1 MFQIAVKPLL
11 ESQFIRGHFEARFR
25 VLVNIHLFRCRRLRL
40 GHSNNLLWTR
50 TADRR
55 VRPFAVRPGVLR
67 HKASWRAKKQVISAG
82 YPPADLSLGRAVSIR
97 TCFAARKRESAAL
110 YFLRTHNLREG
121 LCKQSGSV
129 CSEDLASYP
138 AIRGH
143 SYSACAPLAFASFS
157 A

>member
-11 ESQFIRGHFEARFR
+11 ESQFIGRHFEARLR
-25 VLVNIHLFRCRRLRL
+25 ILVNIHLFRRRRLRL
-40 GHSNNLLWTR
+40 RHSNNLLWTR
-50 TADRR
+50 TAGRR

-110 YFLRTHNLREG
+110 YDFMH
-121 LCKQSGSV
+121 
-129 CSEDLASYP
+129 A
-138 AIRGH
+138 
-143 SYSACAPLAFASFS
+143 
-157 A
+157 